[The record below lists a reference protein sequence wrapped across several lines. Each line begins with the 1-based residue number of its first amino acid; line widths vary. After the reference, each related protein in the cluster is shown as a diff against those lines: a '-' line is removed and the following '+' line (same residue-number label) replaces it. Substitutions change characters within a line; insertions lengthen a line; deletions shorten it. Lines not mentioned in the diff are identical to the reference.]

1 MAAWEPRLSA
11 MAEHPE
17 DFLALD
23 VWPRAALERLLER
36 AAELKAMRRRGEL
49 PRPLAGRSVLLY
61 FAKPSLRTFVSF
73 QVGITELGGNAV
85 FLPPEQVQ
93 IGEREPIEDVA
104 RNLERFVHM
113 IVARTYGH
121 DVVET
126 LARRA
131 HVPVINALTDFL
143 HPCQAMADALTI
155 SEHGDLLGDPLVYI
169 GDGNNVAHSLMHLA
183 GVLGMKLVVCTPPGF
198 EPDPRV
204 TERSRELAAGSGG
217 EIRLETDPRAAVKDA
232 AFLYTDVWASMGQ
245 EAEAQERIRRF
256 RGYQINAALVSAAPR
271 SVRIL
276 HCLPAHRGQEI
287 SAEVFESERALVF
300 DQAENRLHVQK
311 AIMEVLA

>member
-1 MAAWEPRLSA
+1 LSA
-11 MAEHPE
+11 RPEHPK
-17 DFLALD
+17 DFLSLED
-23 VWPRAALERLLER
+23 WPRAWLEHLLGR
-36 AAELKAMRRRGEL
+36 AAELKAMRRRSEL
-49 PRPLAGRSVLLY
+49 PHPLAGRSVLLY

-93 IGEREPIEDVA
+93 IGAREPIEDVA

-113 IVARTYGH
+113 IVARTFGH
-121 DVVET
+121 DQVET
-126 LARRA
+126 LARLAR
-131 HVPVINALTDFL
+131 VPVINALTDRL

-155 SEHGDLLGDPLVYI
+155 SEHGDLRRDPLVYI

-198 EPDPRV
+198 EPDPAV
-204 TERSRELAAGSGG
+204 TAVSRALAAESGG
-217 EIRLETDPRAAVKDA
+217 EIRLETEPRTAVKDA

-245 EAEAQERIRRF
+245 EAEAEERARRF
-256 RGYQINAALVSAAPR
+256 RGYQIDSTLLAAAPASAR
-271 SVRIL
+271 VL

-287 SAEVFESERALVF
+287 SAEVFESDRSLVF
-300 DQAENRLHVQK
+300 DQAENRLHAQK
-311 AIMEVLA
+311 AIMEALV